1 MSSYSATATAYGS
14 AQTST
19 NPTYTVTSS
28 ASATA
33 SSDLSES
40 NAQEEANI
48 LAQQLAISAA
58 QNDANIISQALQIS
72 PTGVIGTYKYLNIN
86 FAFKT
91 SINGQAEFNGLI
103 IPTLGEEI
111 VSLLAVQITTK
122 KTVYYSDSQ
131 TPIPGVDHLATMST
145 NVNNYGGIY
154 GDVTI
159 RGVVY
164 SSPTP
169 KSVLSTNRLSSIDIQ
184 QNGYEYKVK
193 ITSNLKYFCSIPILA
208 KTTYGDLNKNITGIQ
223 VNDKTL
229 NSVNIISNNGN
240 TVTSYAG
247 VYLSETYSSDY
258 LWNYISLDFSNA
270 YISGVSTNIY
280 PVINPNPF

>member
-19 NPTYTVTSS
+19 DPPYTVTSTAT
-28 ASATA
+28 ASA

-40 NAQEEANI
+40 IAQEEANKS
-48 LAQQLAISAA
+48 AQQLANNVA

-103 IPTLGEEI
+103 IPTLDEEL
-111 VSLLAVQITTK
+111 VSLLALQITSK
-122 KTVYYSDSQ
+122 KTLYYSDTQ

-145 NVNNYGGIY
+145 NVNNYGGKY

-169 KSVLSTNRLSSIDIQ
+169 KSVLSTNRSSSIDIQ
-184 QNGYEYKVK
+184 KDGYEYKIK
-193 ITSNLKYFCSIPILA
+193 ITSNLKYFCSIPILSN
-208 KTTYGDLNKNITGIQ
+208 TTYGELNKSITGIQ

-229 NSVNIISNNGN
+229 GSVNIISDNGN
-240 TVTSYAG
+240 IVTSYAG

-258 LWNYISLDFSNA
+258 LWNYINLDFSNA